1 MTDKKDKDLHGIGIN
16 SVKSSLKK
24 YDGSV
29 EFKFEEDEFTV
40 VICIPIS
47 KNAQLEL

>member
-1 MTDKKDKDLHGIGIN
+1 MTTYLEYLL
-16 SVKSSLKK
+16 SLIHILKGEDIK
-24 YDGSV
+24 NM
-29 EFKFEEDEFTV
+29 KFEVEEDEFTV